1 MDVLAVADQ
10 LGSHSFAFAAR
21 ADGAG
26 LAVVDAGH
34 GVVQVRQMARACVKD
49 GGSLF
54 IRAVGV
60 RDGDSAELT
69 CKLREFHRAGQ
80 LRSHVRNADEALG
93 HVIKPFKRAEIRIFQ
108 IRAVLRALFLFGE
121 ERSLHLDAKQA
132 GAARRLLVSEPDSG
146 PIRRL
151 QHVIRQRHGRGR
163 EAGHAV
169 LGKIA
174 RHFDK
179 AVVIAVGKIRAGIA
193 VVMHVDEAGNDILIF
208 QINAVLCGHSV
219 QNFRK
224 FSVFHTERAVL
235 KLSIYKE
242 IRVFE
247 QHPHTS
253 GRLAAAMDW
262 PTRRKFSSGSM
273 TRSFCASAGYSSF
286 STRWHSETIRSPPT
300 PEATRPSTIRFRM
313 S

>member
-60 RDGDSAELT
+60 RDGDRAELT

-108 IRAVLRALFLFGE
+108 IRAVPSGC
-121 ERSLHLDAKQA
+121 QA
-132 GAARRLLVSEPDSG
+132 GGRSPSAAR
-146 PIRRL
+146 
-151 QHVIRQRHGRGR
+151 
-163 EAGHAV
+163 
-169 LGKIA
+169 
-174 RHFDK
+174 F
-179 AVVIAVGKIRAGIA
+179 
-193 VVMHVDEAGNDILIF
+193 
-208 QINAVLCGHSV
+208 
-219 QNFRK
+219 
-224 FSVFHTERAVL
+224 
-235 KLSIYKE
+235 
-242 IRVFE
+242 
-247 QHPHTS
+247 
-253 GRLAAAMDW
+253 
-262 PTRRKFSSGSM
+262 
-273 TRSFCASAGYSSF
+273 
-286 STRWHSETIRSPPT
+286 
-300 PEATRPSTIRFRM
+300 
-313 S
+313 